1 MIKKALPMLFLQTT
15 MINLLLTKFSG
26 PKHHALALTG
36 PIFVGFCVCHTY
48 LSGGG
53 GGAVAKAAFPPPHPY
68 FSLQNPSLMTV
79 GRFAYTFVAF
89 QPIDLEIKDFK
100 NAVSV
105 RGYILLS

>member
-53 GGAVAKAAFPPPHPY
+53 GAVAKAAFPPPLATPTPPL
-68 FSLQNPSLMTV
+68 FL
-79 GRFAYTFVAF
+79 FAESIS
-89 QPIDLEIKDFK
+89 QD
-100 NAVSV
+100 
-105 RGYILLS
+105 RGQICLHICGFPAHRP